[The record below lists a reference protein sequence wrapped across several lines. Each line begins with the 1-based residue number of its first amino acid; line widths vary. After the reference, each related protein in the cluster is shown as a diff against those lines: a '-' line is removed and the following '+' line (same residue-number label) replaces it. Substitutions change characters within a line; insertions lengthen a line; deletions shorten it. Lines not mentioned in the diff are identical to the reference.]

1 MPRARFPRLHSASR
15 AASPAVALA
24 LLMALAP
31 GVAASER
38 APDGEEPVA
47 PRSLE
52 AGEGGAAEGAASASR
67 TPLGQDPE
75 ATVHEVLDP
84 DRLEFAV
91 LPGVSANSDTGVGFG
106 VLGTLA
112 GFEPGYDPFRWRF
125 ELFLFLTLKEAP
137 DGSIEDPF
145 HYYYLKYD
153 FPDVA
158 GDWLRFSGEISFKR
172 FSTTGYYGI
181 GNATPELAVGDRID
195 PQSDPDG
202 AYDPGRYYQYD
213 RIFPKAELNARLRV
227 ADGLEVF
234 TGASFTYNWF
244 NWYPGSKLSEDLAG
258 KGGDLVRSLLLGAEE
273 HGALLGQVGLLFDNR
288 DHEYTPQSGM
298 FHEASILGGVGIGS
312 PFGFGRANI
321 TLRFYQS
328 IYGEWLVFAAR
339 AMGDVLFGDAP
350 FYELARF
357 GGLNPRDAPGGS
369 EAVRGVPAQRYH
381 GKLKVLGNVEL
392 RSKLWAFEIFD
403 QRMNL
408 GVVAFA
414 DTGRVWT
421 DWEDH
426 PELDGEDV
434 GLKVGT
440 GGGVRFQ
447 WGETFIARIDTAWSP
462 DGVGF
467 YVEAYHVF

>member
-1 MPRARFPRLHSASR
+1 MNRAPHLACL
-15 AASPAVALA
+15 ALA
-24 LLMALAP
+24 FTLAP
-31 GVAASER
+31 LLAPARVAHA
-38 APDGEEPVA
+38 A
-47 PRSLE
+47 PRGPVTERPAGARALE
-52 AGEGGAAEGAASASR
+52 GPVGVPASGAADGALE
-67 TPLGQDPE
+67 PD
-75 ATVHEVLDP
+75 ATLTETLDP
-84 DRLEFAV
+84 NRLEFAL

-112 GFEPGYDPFRWRF
+112 GFEPEYDPFRWRF
-125 ELFLFLTLKEAP
+125 EVFLFLTLKEAP

-158 GDWLRFSGEISFKR
+158 GDWLRFSGEVSFKR

-181 GNATPELAVGDRID
+181 GNATAELAEADRID
-195 PQSDPDG
+195 PATDPDG
-202 AYDPGRYYQYD
+202 AFDPGRYYQYD

-227 ADGLEVF
+227 AQGVEVF
-234 TGASFTYNWF
+234 TGGSFTYNWF
-244 NWYPGSKLSEDLAG
+244 NWYPGSKLEEDLAG
-258 KGGDLVRSLLLGAEE
+258 KSGDVVTGLLLGAEE
-273 HGALLGQVGLLFDNR
+273 HGAFQGQVGVLFDNR
-288 DHEYTPQSGM
+288 DHEYTPRSGM
-298 FHEASILGGVGIGS
+298 FHEASVLGGVGIGS
-312 PFGFGRANI
+312 DFGYGRANV
-321 TLRFYQS
+321 TLRFYQA
-328 IYGEWLVFAAR
+328 IYEEWLVFAAR
-339 AMGDVLFGDAP
+339 AMGDVLFGDVP

-392 RSKLWAFEIFD
+392 RSKLWAFELFD

-408 GVVAFA
+408 GLVAFA

-421 DWEDH
+421 DWQAQ

-447 WGETFIARIDTAWSP
+447 WGETFIARIDSAWSP

-467 YVEAYHVF
+467 YVEAYHIF

>member
-1 MPRARFPRLHSASR
+1 MATVSSQRGVRGTARLLALVCLLAPATPLAAPRAPVDEQPAGPRAI
-15 AASPAVALA
+15 AADVDE
-24 LLMALAP
+24 AP
-31 GVAASER
+31 GQSVG
-38 APDGEEPVA
+38 P
-47 PRSLE
+47 
-52 AGEGGAAEGAASASR
+52 ASAVQPGED
-67 TPLGQDPE
+67 PLVIHD
-75 ATVHEVLDP
+75 VLDP
-84 DRLEFAV
+84 SRIEFAV

-112 GFEPGYDPFRWRF
+112 GFEPEHNPFQWRL

-181 GNATPELAVGDRID
+181 GNATVELDEGLRLPKSAG
-195 PQSDPDG
+195 PASD
-202 AYDPGRYYQYD
+202 ADPGRFYQYD
-213 RIFPKAELNARLRV
+213 RIFPKAELNARIRV

-234 TGASFTYNWF
+234 TGASFTWNWF
-244 NWYPGSKLSEDLAG
+244 NRYPGSKLSQDLAG
-258 KGGDLVRSLLLGAEE
+258 ESGEYVRSLLVGAER
-273 HGALLGQVGLLFDNR
+273 HGTIQGIVGLLFDSR
-288 DHEYTPQSGM
+288 DHEYTPQRGM
-298 FHEASILGGVGIGS
+298 LHAVSIMAGTGLGS
-312 PFGFGRANI
+312 DFTYGRANA
-321 TLRFYQS
+321 TARFYQA
-328 IYGEWLVFAAR
+328 IYGEYLVFAAR
-339 AMGDVLFGDAP
+339 VMGDVLFGEVP

-381 GKLKVLGNVEL
+381 GKLKVLANIEL

-408 GVVAFA
+408 GLVAFG

-421 DWEDH
+421 DWESH
-426 PELDGEDV
+426 PELDGDDV
-434 GLKVGT
+434 DLKVGT

-447 WGETFIARIDTAWSP
+447 WGETFIARIDGAWSP

-467 YVEAYHVF
+467 YVEAYHIF

>member
-1 MPRARFPRLHSASR
+1 MALFPVQRGAALLTLALGAS
-15 AASPAVALA
+15 AVAEPRPP
-24 LLMALAP
+24 AP
-31 GVAASER
+31 
-38 APDGEEPVA
+38 EEPATARVMA
-47 PRSLE
+47 DDVPDQSW
-52 AGEGGAAEGAASASR
+52 GPASAVPGLDV
-67 TPLGQDPE
+67 TLTDG
-75 ATVHEVLDP
+75 LDP
-84 DRLEFAV
+84 NRIEFAL

-112 GFEPGYDPFRWRF
+112 GFEPDFDPFRWRL

-158 GDWLRFSGEISFKR
+158 GDWLRLSGEVSFKR

-181 GNATPELAVGDRID
+181 GNATRELDEGARLGTDAPEG
-195 PQSDPDG
+195 S
-202 AYDPGRYYQYD
+202 DPGRYYQYD

-227 ADGLEVF
+227 MEGLEVF
-234 TGASFTYNWF
+234 TGGSFTWNWF
-244 NWYPGSKLSEDLAG
+244 NWYPGSKITEDLDG
-258 KGGDLVRSLLLGAEE
+258 RSGDGVRSLLIGAGT
-273 HGALLGQVGLLFDNR
+273 HGAVQGIVGLLFDSR

-298 FHEASILGGVGIGS
+298 LHEVSVLSGTGIGAD
-312 PFGFGRANI
+312 FTYGRANA
-321 TLRFYQS
+321 TARFYQA
-328 IYGEWLVFAAR
+328 IYGEYLVFAAR
-339 AMGDVLFGDAP
+339 LMGDVLFGEVP

-381 GKLKVLGNVEL
+381 GKLKVLANVEL
-392 RSKLWAFEIFD
+392 RSKLWSFEVFD

-408 GVVAFA
+408 GVVAFG

-421 DWEDH
+421 DWEEH
-426 PELDGEDV
+426 PDLDGTDV

-447 WGETFIARIDTAWSP
+447 WGETFIARIDGAWSP

-467 YVEAYHVF
+467 YVEAYHIF